1 MSAEKQKTTT
11 LLVSVPGNMQDGLR
25 AMLRSLPHIE
35 VVAAAGGSLSAY
47 DLLQKRSVD
56 LLVIDA
62 NLPQEEVL
70 ALLHRV
76 KENYPQIRCIVLTLT
91 YKENAVFLASGADVI
106 LNRDSSHLQFA
117 SAVQSA

>member
-1 MSAEKQKTTT
+1 MTADKEKTTT
-11 LLVSVPGNMQDGLR
+11 LLVSVPGNMQDGLQ

-35 VVAAAGGSLSAY
+35 VVAVASGSLTAY
-47 DLLQKRSVD
+47 DLLQKHLVD

-62 NLPQEEVL
+62 NLPRDEVL

-76 KENYPQIRCIVLTLT
+76 KQNYPQIRCIVLTFT
-91 YKENAVFLASGADVI
+91 YQEDAEFLASGADVI

-117 SAVQSA
+117 SAVQSG

>member
-1 MSAEKQKTTT
+1 
-11 LLVSVPGNMQDGLR
+11 MQDGLQ

-35 VVAAAGGSLSAY
+35 VVAAASGSLTAY

-76 KENYPQIRCIVLTLT
+76 KENNPQIRCIVLTLT
-91 YKENAVFLASGADVI
+91 YRENAVFLASGADVI

>member
-1 MSAEKQKTTT
+1 LTAEKEKTTT
-11 LLVSVPGNMQDGLR
+11 LLVSVPGNMQDGLQ
-25 AMLRSLPHIE
+25 AMLRSLPHID
-35 VVAAAGGSLSAY
+35 VVAVASGGLSAY
-47 DLLQKRSVD
+47 DLLQDNIVD
-56 LLVIDA
+56 LMVIDT